1 MELLHKDLSEK
12 IIKCYYKVY
21 NTLGYGF
28 LEKVYENAMIVHFER
43 EKIKAEQQKEIK
55 INYLLLLLIFFYR
68 ILLIK
73 KMRLK
78 FH

>member
-1 MELLHKDLSEK
+1 MSERLYEDLTFR
-12 IIKCYYKVY
+12 IIGIAMIVH
-21 NTLGYGF
+21 NDLGSGF

-55 INYLLLLLIFFYR
+55 INYL

-73 KMRLK
+73 YKQIYT
-78 FH
+78 